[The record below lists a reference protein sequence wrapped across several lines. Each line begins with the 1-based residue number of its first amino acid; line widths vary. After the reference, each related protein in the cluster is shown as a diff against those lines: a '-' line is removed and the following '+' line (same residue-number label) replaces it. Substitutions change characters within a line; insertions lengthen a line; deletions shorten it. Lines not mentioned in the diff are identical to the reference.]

1 LSEFAGNK
9 PTSTGPGPHIPSAS
23 DGATAPLAHVPEV
36 IETQRLGRIVK
47 VLSADGKYVI
57 VPGEASYKPLW
68 GKSGESNFDGVR
80 LLIVPFVAIP
90 NFPGETRLGSRVAVG
105 IFAEGADGR
114 VAVNS
119 YARILAPVP
128 TLMVARVLM
137 LMEKMD
143 QITPA
148 SPLLALRMLNGDPSR
163 EIMAFKGRVKAKLAA
178 GSEEGLTKL
187 LCADNVYR
195 YAARIVEAAEGRGIV
210 FNGAELSRL
219 MADKKI
225 HPTHAVQNSIRLDQ
239 RYSFVGYGLR
249 QEIIDLFKRL
259 KPEDHPTETLDFQRV
274 RDFVRG
280 GQRVTQEISG
290 RLLNGLEN
298 LEAHMPTFLASE
310 GFSQIVEAFDGIRD
324 VAERL
329 KQISVEFQR
338 DSTRSPRVIPIAV
351 YAQEF
356 ADGFLSIWSTL
367 VRLGAAFR
375 KPTFTE
381 QVPKLTSDQATKLAE
396 QERVT
401 VKLIEVISQSVS
413 RNIGSYYN
421 Q

>member
-1 LSEFAGNK
+1 
-9 PTSTGPGPHIPSAS
+9 
-23 DGATAPLAHVPEV
+23 
-36 IETQRLGRIVK
+36 
-47 VLSADGKYVI
+47 
-57 VPGEASYKPLW
+57 
-68 GKSGESNFDGVR
+68 
-80 LLIVPFVAIP
+80 
-90 NFPGETRLGSRVAVG
+90 
-105 IFAEGADGR
+105 
-114 VAVNS
+114 
-119 YARILAPVP
+119 
-128 TLMVARVLM
+128 
-137 LMEKMD
+137 
-143 QITPA
+143 
-148 SPLLALRMLNGDPSR
+148 
-163 EIMAFKGRVKAKLAA
+163 
-178 GSEEGLTKL
+178 
-187 LCADNVYR
+187 
-195 YAARIVEAAEGRGIV
+195 
-210 FNGAELSRL
+210 
-219 MADKKI
+219 
-225 HPTHAVQNSIRLDQ
+225 
-239 RYSFVGYGLR
+239 
-249 QEIIDLFKRL
+249 
-259 KPEDHPTETLDFQRV
+259 
-274 RDFVRG
+274 
-280 GQRVTQEISG
+280 
-290 RLLNGLEN
+290 
-298 LEAHMPTFLASE
+298 MPTFLASE